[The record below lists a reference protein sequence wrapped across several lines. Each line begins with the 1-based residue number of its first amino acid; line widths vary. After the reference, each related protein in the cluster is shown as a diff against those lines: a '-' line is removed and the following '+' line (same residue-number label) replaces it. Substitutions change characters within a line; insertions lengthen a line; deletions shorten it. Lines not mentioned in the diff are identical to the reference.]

1 MYEVCRREVRWLAAH
16 GVRAG
21 IHCTQ
26 PCRQKGRSGT
36 QIACL
41 GEGGLA
47 RRVSVSEQEVH
58 LVSLAQTGS
67 DRWGATSSRLP
78 SAQVASILS

>member
-1 MYEVCRREVRWLAAH
+1 MVFELGFIAPSPVARREDLERKSHAW
-16 GVRAG
+16 
-21 IHCTQ
+21 
-26 PCRQKGRSGT
+26 
-36 QIACL
+36 